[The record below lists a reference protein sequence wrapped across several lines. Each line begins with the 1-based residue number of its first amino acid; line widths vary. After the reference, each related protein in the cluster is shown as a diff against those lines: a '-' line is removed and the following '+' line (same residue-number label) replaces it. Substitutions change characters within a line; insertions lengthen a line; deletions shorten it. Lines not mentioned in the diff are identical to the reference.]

1 MFLGRKY
8 AVNMMKTVVSAV
20 IRQMKIETLGSMDDI
35 VVGAQMILRPESLP
49 DIKITRI
56 KQ

>member
-1 MFLGRKY
+1 
-8 AVNMMKTVVSAV
+8 MMKTVVSAV

>member
-1 MFLGRKY
+1 M
-8 AVNMMKTVVSAV
+8 NMMKTIVSAV
-20 IRQMKIETLGSMDDI
+20 VRRMKIETLGNMEDI

-56 KQ
+56 KL

>member
-1 MFLGRKY
+1 
-8 AVNMMKTVVSAV
+8 MMKTVVSTV

-35 VVGAQMILRPESLP
+35 VVVSQLILRPESLP